1 MATKKATETFTP
13 EEKAAMRARAK
24 EQKANASKEAALK
37 EVLAA
42 YKKMTPADREIGE
55 KLHALV
61 KKVAPQLW
69 AKTWYGMP
77 AFANDE
83 GKAILYTGMESDMK
97 KTLMMAM
104 GCLMFS
110 GAPLLAGRA
119 RRVFDAVRAAVR
131 GGTADAR
138 ASVGVRRRV
147 GTRNIQYT
155 SMQSPGT

>member
-1 MATKKATETFTP
+1 MATKKPAETFTP

-42 YKKMTPADREIGE
+42 YKKMSPADREIGE

-61 KKVAPQLW
+61 KTVAPQLW

-83 GKAILYTGMESDMK
+83 GKAVLFYQDAGKFKTRYSTIGFNEPANLDAGAMWATSFAVIKWTGAVEKELSALIK
-97 KTLMMAM
+97 K
-104 GCLMFS
+104 
-110 GAPLLAGRA
+110 
-119 RRVFDAVRAAVR
+119 
-131 GGTADAR
+131 
-138 ASVGVRRRV
+138 SV
-147 GTRNIQYT
+147 
-155 SMQSPGT
+155 S

>member
-1 MATKKATETFTP
+1 MATKKTAETFTA

-24 EQKANASKEAALK
+24 EQKANGSKEAALK
-37 EVLAA
+37 DVLAA

-83 GKAILYTGMESDMK
+83 GKAILFYQDAGK
-97 KTLMMAM
+97 FKTRYSTIGFNEQANLD
-104 GCLMFS
+104 S
-110 GAPLLAGRA
+110 GAMWATS
-119 RRVFDAVRAAVR
+119 FAVIKWTGAVEKELS
-131 GGTADAR
+131 ALIKK
-138 ASVGVRRRV
+138 SV
-147 GTRNIQYT
+147 
-155 SMQSPGT
+155 S

>member
-24 EQKANASKEAALK
+24 EQKANASKEASLK

-83 GKAILYTGMESDMK
+83 GKAILFYQDAGKFKTRYSTIGFNEQANLDAGAMWATSFAVIKWTGAVEKELSALIK
-97 KTLMMAM
+97 K
-104 GCLMFS
+104 
-110 GAPLLAGRA
+110 
-119 RRVFDAVRAAVR
+119 
-131 GGTADAR
+131 
-138 ASVGVRRRV
+138 SV
-147 GTRNIQYT
+147 
-155 SMQSPGT
+155 S

>member
-1 MATKKATETFTP
+1 MATKKPTETFTP

-83 GKAILYTGMESDMK
+83 GKAIMFYQDAGKFKTRYSTIGFNEQANLDAGAMWATSFAVIKWTGAVEKELSALIK
-97 KTLMMAM
+97 K
-104 GCLMFS
+104 
-110 GAPLLAGRA
+110 
-119 RRVFDAVRAAVR
+119 
-131 GGTADAR
+131 
-138 ASVGVRRRV
+138 SV
-147 GTRNIQYT
+147 
-155 SMQSPGT
+155 S

>member
-42 YKKMTPADREIGE
+42 YKKMSPADREIGE

-83 GKAILYTGMESDMK
+83 GKAILFYQDAGKFKTRYSTIGFNEQANLDAGAMWATSFAVIKWTGTVEKELSALIK
-97 KTLMMAM
+97 K
-104 GCLMFS
+104 
-110 GAPLLAGRA
+110 
-119 RRVFDAVRAAVR
+119 
-131 GGTADAR
+131 
-138 ASVGVRRRV
+138 SV
-147 GTRNIQYT
+147 
-155 SMQSPGT
+155 S

>member
-42 YKKMTPADREIGE
+42 YKKMSPADREIGE

-83 GKAILYTGMESDMK
+83 GKAILFYQDAGK
-97 KTLMMAM
+97 FKTRYSTIGFNEQANLD
-104 GCLMFS
+104 S
-110 GAPLLAGRA
+110 GAMWATS
-119 RRVFDAVRAAVR
+119 FAVIKWT
-131 GGTADAR
+131 GTVEKELSALIKK
-138 ASVGVRRRV
+138 SV
-147 GTRNIQYT
+147 
-155 SMQSPGT
+155 S

>member
-13 EEKAAMRARAK
+13 EEKEAMRARAK

-42 YKKMTPADREIGE
+42 YKKMSPADREIGE

-83 GKAILYTGMESDMK
+83 GKAILFYQDAGKFKTRYSTIGFNEQANLDAGAMWATSFAVIKWTGAVEKELSALIK
-97 KTLMMAM
+97 K
-104 GCLMFS
+104 
-110 GAPLLAGRA
+110 
-119 RRVFDAVRAAVR
+119 
-131 GGTADAR
+131 
-138 ASVGVRRRV
+138 SV
-147 GTRNIQYT
+147 
-155 SMQSPGT
+155 S

>member
-1 MATKKATETFTP
+1 MATKKPAETFTA

-24 EQKANASKEAALK
+24 EQKANASKEVALK

-77 AFANDE
+77 AYANEE
-83 GKAILYTGMESDMK
+83 GKAIVFYQDAGK
-97 KTLMMAM
+97 FKTRYSTIGFNEQANLD
-104 GCLMFS
+104 S
-110 GAPLLAGRA
+110 GAMWATS
-119 RRVFDAVRAAVR
+119 FAVIKWT
-131 GGTADAR
+131 G
-138 ASVGVRRRV
+138 SVEKELSALIKKSV
-147 GTRNIQYT
+147 
-155 SMQSPGT
+155 S

>member
-1 MATKKATETFTP
+1 MATKKPTETFTP

-83 GKAILYTGMESDMK
+83 GKAILFYQDAGK
-97 KTLMMAM
+97 FKTRYSTIGFNEQANLD
-104 GCLMFS
+104 S
-110 GAPLLAGRA
+110 GAMWATS
-119 RRVFDAVRAAVR
+119 FAVIKWTSAVEKEVS
-131 GGTADAR
+131 ALIKKAI
-138 ASVGVRRRV
+138 S
-147 GTRNIQYT
+147 
-155 SMQSPGT
+155 

>member
-1 MATKKATETFTP
+1 MATKKATEKFTP

-83 GKAILYTGMESDMK
+83 GKAILFYQDAGKFKTRYSTIGFNEQANLDAGAMWATSFAVIKWTGDVEKELSALIK
-97 KTLMMAM
+97 K
-104 GCLMFS
+104 
-110 GAPLLAGRA
+110 
-119 RRVFDAVRAAVR
+119 
-131 GGTADAR
+131 
-138 ASVGVRRRV
+138 SV
-147 GTRNIQYT
+147 
-155 SMQSPGT
+155 S

>member
-1 MATKKATETFTP
+1 MATKKPTETFTP

-24 EQKANASKEAALK
+24 EQKANASKEASLK

-83 GKAILYTGMESDMK
+83 GKAILFYQDAGKFKTRYSTIGFNEQANLDAGAMWATSFAVIKWTGAVEKELSALIK
-97 KTLMMAM
+97 K
-104 GCLMFS
+104 
-110 GAPLLAGRA
+110 
-119 RRVFDAVRAAVR
+119 
-131 GGTADAR
+131 
-138 ASVGVRRRV
+138 SV
-147 GTRNIQYT
+147 
-155 SMQSPGT
+155 S

>member
-42 YKKMTPADREIGE
+42 YKKMSPADREIGE

-83 GKAILYTGMESDMK
+83 GKAILFYQDAGKFKTRYSTIGFNEQANLDAGAMWATSFAVIKWTG
-97 KTLMMAM
+97 
-104 GCLMFS
+104 
-110 GAPLLAGRA
+110 
-119 RRVFDAVRAAVR
+119 AVEKELSALIRK
-131 GGTADAR
+131 
-138 ASVGVRRRV
+138 SV
-147 GTRNIQYT
+147 
-155 SMQSPGT
+155 S

>member
-24 EQKANASKEAALK
+24 EQKAYASKEAALK

-83 GKAILYTGMESDMK
+83 GKAILFYQDAGKFKTRYSTIGFNEQANLDAGAMWATSFAVIKWTGAVEKELSALIK
-97 KTLMMAM
+97 KAI
-104 GCLMFS
+104 S
-110 GAPLLAGRA
+110 
-119 RRVFDAVRAAVR
+119 
-131 GGTADAR
+131 
-138 ASVGVRRRV
+138 
-147 GTRNIQYT
+147 
-155 SMQSPGT
+155 

>member
-1 MATKKATETFTP
+1 MATKKPTETFTP

-61 KKVAPQLW
+61 KRVAPQLW

-83 GKAILYTGMESDMK
+83 GKAILFYQDAGKFKTRYSTIGFNEQANLDAGAMWATSFAVIKWTGAVEKELSALIK
-97 KTLMMAM
+97 K
-104 GCLMFS
+104 
-110 GAPLLAGRA
+110 
-119 RRVFDAVRAAVR
+119 
-131 GGTADAR
+131 
-138 ASVGVRRRV
+138 SV
-147 GTRNIQYT
+147 
-155 SMQSPGT
+155 S

>member
-1 MATKKATETFTP
+1 VATKKATEKFTP

-83 GKAILYTGMESDMK
+83 GKAILFYQDAGKFKTRYSTIGFNEQANLDAGAMWATSFAVIKWTGDVEKELSALIK
-97 KTLMMAM
+97 K
-104 GCLMFS
+104 
-110 GAPLLAGRA
+110 
-119 RRVFDAVRAAVR
+119 
-131 GGTADAR
+131 
-138 ASVGVRRRV
+138 SV
-147 GTRNIQYT
+147 
-155 SMQSPGT
+155 S

>member
-83 GKAILYTGMESDMK
+83 GKAIVFYQDAGKFKTRYSTIGFNEQANLDAGAMWATSFAVIKWTGAVEKELSALIK
-97 KTLMMAM
+97 K
-104 GCLMFS
+104 
-110 GAPLLAGRA
+110 
-119 RRVFDAVRAAVR
+119 
-131 GGTADAR
+131 
-138 ASVGVRRRV
+138 SV
-147 GTRNIQYT
+147 
-155 SMQSPGT
+155 S

>member
-1 MATKKATETFTP
+1 MATKKPSETFTA

-24 EQKANASKEAALK
+24 EQKANASKEVALK

-77 AFANDE
+77 AYANEE
-83 GKAILYTGMESDMK
+83 GKAIVFYQDAGKFKTRYSTIGFNEQANLDAGAMWATSFAVIKWTGSVEKELSALIK
-97 KTLMMAM
+97 K
-104 GCLMFS
+104 
-110 GAPLLAGRA
+110 
-119 RRVFDAVRAAVR
+119 
-131 GGTADAR
+131 
-138 ASVGVRRRV
+138 SV
-147 GTRNIQYT
+147 
-155 SMQSPGT
+155 S

>member
-1 MATKKATETFTP
+1 MATKKPTETFTP

-24 EQKANASKEAALK
+24 EQKANASKEASLK

-83 GKAILYTGMESDMK
+83 GKAILFYQDAGK
-97 KTLMMAM
+97 FKTRYSTIGFNEQANLD
-104 GCLMFS
+104 S
-110 GAPLLAGRA
+110 GAMWATS
-119 RRVFDAVRAAVR
+119 FAVIKWTSAVEKEVS
-131 GGTADAR
+131 ALIKKAI
-138 ASVGVRRRV
+138 S
-147 GTRNIQYT
+147 
-155 SMQSPGT
+155 

>member
-1 MATKKATETFTP
+1 MATKKPTETFTP

-83 GKAILYTGMESDMK
+83 GKAILFYQDAGKFKTRYSTIGFNEQANLDAGAMWATSFAVIKWTG
-97 KTLMMAM
+97 
-104 GCLMFS
+104 
-110 GAPLLAGRA
+110 
-119 RRVFDAVRAAVR
+119 AVEKELSALIRK
-131 GGTADAR
+131 
-138 ASVGVRRRV
+138 SV
-147 GTRNIQYT
+147 
-155 SMQSPGT
+155 S

>member
-13 EEKAAMRARAK
+13 EEKEAMRARAK

-83 GKAILYTGMESDMK
+83 GKAILFYQDAGKFKTRYSTIGFNEQANLDAGAMWATSFAVIKWTG
-97 KTLMMAM
+97 
-104 GCLMFS
+104 
-110 GAPLLAGRA
+110 
-119 RRVFDAVRAAVR
+119 AVEKELSALIRK
-131 GGTADAR
+131 
-138 ASVGVRRRV
+138 SV
-147 GTRNIQYT
+147 
-155 SMQSPGT
+155 S

>member
-24 EQKANASKEAALK
+24 EQKANASKEASLK

-83 GKAILYTGMESDMK
+83 GKAILFYQDAGK
-97 KTLMMAM
+97 FKTRYSTIGFNEQANLD
-104 GCLMFS
+104 S
-110 GAPLLAGRA
+110 GAMWATS
-119 RRVFDAVRAAVR
+119 FAVIKWTSAVEKEVS
-131 GGTADAR
+131 ALIKKAI
-138 ASVGVRRRV
+138 S
-147 GTRNIQYT
+147 
-155 SMQSPGT
+155 

>member
-13 EEKAAMRARAK
+13 EEKEAMRARAK

-42 YKKMTPADREIGE
+42 YKKMSPADREIGE

-83 GKAILYTGMESDMK
+83 GKAILFYQDAGKFKTRYSTIGFNEQANLDAGAMWATSFAVIKWTG
-97 KTLMMAM
+97 
-104 GCLMFS
+104 
-110 GAPLLAGRA
+110 
-119 RRVFDAVRAAVR
+119 AVEKELSALIRK
-131 GGTADAR
+131 
-138 ASVGVRRRV
+138 SV
-147 GTRNIQYT
+147 
-155 SMQSPGT
+155 S